1 MSEQEIGALLREAVM
16 VVMKLGGPPLLAG
29 LAAGLVMSLVQA
41 VTQIN
46 EQAVA
51 FVPKMVAVI
60 VALLVLGPYM
70 QRTLDEFARLVFDR
84 LVLAGAP

>member
-1 MSEQEIGALLREAVM
+1 MTEQEIGALLREAVT

-29 LAAGLVMSLVQA
+29 LAAGLLMSLVQA

-51 FVPKMVAVI
+51 FVPKMAAVI

>member
-1 MSEQEIGALLREAVM
+1 MSEQEIGAFLRETVL
-16 VVMKLGGPPLLAG
+16 VVAKLGGPPLLAG
-29 LAAGLVMSLVQA
+29 LVAGLVMSLVQA

-51 FVPKMVAVI
+51 FVPKVVVVV

>member
-1 MSEQEIGALLREAVM
+1 MSEQEIGALLREAVT

>member
-1 MSEQEIGALLREAVM
+1 MTEQEIGSLLREAVM